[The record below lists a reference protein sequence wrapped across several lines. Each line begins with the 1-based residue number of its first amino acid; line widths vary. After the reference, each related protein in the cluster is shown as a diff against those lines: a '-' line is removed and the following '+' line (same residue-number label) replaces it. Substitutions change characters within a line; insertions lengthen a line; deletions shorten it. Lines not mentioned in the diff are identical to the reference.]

1 MSASVRLDPR
11 AVLVGVTFLF
21 LIVVLLGALLWFA
34 MRQSADL
41 AVPVAQVCTTAGQ
54 AQSELDAKGACE
66 AAAAVEN
73 GVGPLQSEAAPEVRT
88 VRGEP
93 GARGAD
99 STVPGPPGPTGQ
111 PGALGPAGPAGP
123 SGAPGVA
130 GQDGRDGTD
139 GANGVDGDNGAAGAD
154 SMVAGPQ
161 GLPGPPGPVATSL
174 GFVTDMGRTFDCV
187 RTGGDDADPT
197 YTCRETTPAVPPT
210 LEPTS

>member
-11 AVLVGVTFLF
+11 AVLAGVAFLF
-21 LIVVLLGALLWFA
+21 VIVVVLGALLWFA

-66 AAAAVEN
+66 AAANVEN

-88 VRGEP
+88 VRGDP

-99 STVPGPPGPTGQ
+99 STVPGPAGPAGQ
-111 PGALGPAGPAGP
+111 PGATGPAGPT
-123 SGAPGVA
+123 GAPGAA
-130 GQDGRDGTD
+130 GEDGRDGTD
-139 GANGVDGDNGAAGAD
+139 GAAGADGDSGAAGAD

-187 RTGGDDADPT
+187 RTGGNDTDPT
-197 YTCRETTPAVPPT
+197 YMCRETTPAAPPT